1 MPQKETGMSQNPA
14 LLPAFFR
21 TFCISPSYAGHNA
34 FIGIRTVLDEDKL
47 NIEVSLNLPCV
58 SDEEVMLDIHD
69 KCNMLTLMTAAPF
82 QVTHVPSESS
92 DLSPSGDKIKHLSSI
107 IMMTLKQC
115 QKKIL

>member
-1 MPQKETGMSQNPA
+1 MSQNPA
-14 LLPAFFR
+14 LVTGILQD
-21 TFCISPSYAGHNA
+21 ILYIPSYAGHNA

-82 QVTHVPSESS
+82 QVTLVPAESLGS
-92 DLSPSGDKIKHLSSI
+92 CSIRGQDKGICPLSL
-107 IMMTLKQC
+107 
-115 QKKIL
+115 